1 MTNSI
6 QVLSVIFIFIIGTV
20 VIGLIPGT
28 KEKLDLEGWAVGG
41 RSFGKFLN
49 WFVLAGEIYTSF
61 AFLGA
66 SGWAYTKGGPTFYIL
81 AYSGLAF
88 LVSYYIL
95 PAISK
100 EGQNHKFLSQAD
112 FLAYKYNSKTLG
124 ILVAVIG
131 VLFVLP
137 YLQLQITAL
146 GIIIQTASSGI
157 ISRVN
162 AMVIAFVLVAL
173 FVYVSG
179 LKGIASTA
187 IIKDIVMAVAVM
199 LFGIYLPVHYFG
211 SISGMFTAVATAKP
225 NYLSLPGGTS
235 TMGVPWF
242 MSTILLTSLGF
253 YMWPHIFADSF
264 SAKDPKVLKHNAIF
278 LPLYSICLIFPMLVG
293 FTALMVIP
301 GLKNGDMAFMSLAL
315 KTFPGW
321 AVGIIGGAGALASMV
336 PAGDLL
342 LASSVMV
349 SHNIYRQTIGKEAN
363 DAFINRLSK
372 IMVLVLTFISLIL
385 AIYMP
390 NMLVNLLLT
399 GYSGVTQFF
408 PMVVLS
414 LFWKKVTKP
423 GAFAG
428 LLIGEFLVFYLML
441 NKLDPF
447 FGLNAGFVALIVNTL
462 TVVIVSVFTSEHNSA
477 QYKIDRKSVV

>member
-462 TVVIVSVFTSEHNSA
+462 TVVVVSVFTSEHITQHSTRSSKA
-477 QYKIDRKSVV
+477 

>member
-66 SGWAYTKGGPTFYIL
+66 SGWAYTKGCPTFYIL

-199 LFGIYLPVHYFG
+199 LFGIYLPAHYFG

-301 GLKNGDMAFMSLAL
+301 VLKNGDMAFMSLAL

-342 LASSVMV
+342 LSSSVMV

-428 LLIGEFLVFYLML
+428 LLIGEFLVFYT
-441 NKLDPF
+441 
-447 FGLNAGFVALIVNTL
+447 TL
-462 TVVIVSVFTSEHNSA
+462 QEN
-477 QYKIDRKSVV
+477 

>member
-1 MTNSI
+1 MTNSS
-6 QVLSVIFIFIIGTV
+6 QVLLVIFMFIIVTV
-20 VIGLIPGT
+20 MIGLIPGT
-28 KEKLDLEGWAVGG
+28 REKLDLEGWAVGG

-49 WFVLAGEIYTSF
+49 WFILAGEIYTSF

-112 FLAYKYNSKTLG
+112 FLSYKYNSKTLG

-157 ISRVN
+157 INRVN

-187 IIKDIVMAVAVM
+187 IIKDIVMAIAVI
-199 LFGIYLPVHYFG
+199 LFGIYLPIHYFG
-211 SISGMFTAVATAKP
+211 SVSGMFSAVAAAKP
-225 NYLSLPGGTS
+225 DYLSLPGGTK

-349 SHNIYRQTIGKEAN
+349 CHNIYRQTIGK
-363 DAFINRLSK
+363 DAKDALINRLSK
-372 IMVLVLTFISLIL
+372 IMVLVLTFISLVL

-408 PMVVLS
+408 PIVVLS

-441 NKLDPF
+441 NKLDPL
-447 FGLNAGFVALIVNTL
+447 FGLNAGFVALVINTL
-462 TVVIVSVFTSEHNSA
+462 TVVVVSLFTSECVSKNNTRSSEA
-477 QYKIDRKSVV
+477 

>member
-1 MTNSI
+1 MTNSV
-6 QVLSVIFIFIIGTV
+6 QVLVVICIFIIATV
-20 VIGLIPGT
+20 IVGIIPGT
-28 KEKLDLEGWAVGG
+28 REKLDLEGWAIGG
-41 RSFGKFLN
+41 RNFGRFLN

-88 LVSYYIL
+88 LVSYYVL

-100 EGQNHKFLSQAD
+100 EGQKHKFLSQAD
-112 FLAYKYNSKTLG
+112 FFSYKYHSKALG

-131 VLFVLP
+131 ILFVLP

-146 GIIIQTASSGI
+146 GIIIQAASSGI
-157 ISRVN
+157 LGRVS
-162 AMVIAFVLVAL
+162 AMIIAFALVAV
-173 FVYVSG
+173 FVYISG
-179 LKGIASTA
+179 LKGVASTA
-187 IIKDIVMAVAVM
+187 IIKDIVMAIVVI

-211 SISGMFTAVATAKP
+211 SISGMFNAVAAAKP
-225 NYLSLPGGTS
+225 DYLSLPGGTK

-242 MSTILLTSLGF
+242 MSTVLLTSIGF

-264 SAKDPKVLKHNAIF
+264 SARDPKVLRHNAVF
-278 LPLYSICLIFPMLVG
+278 LPIYSLCLIFPMLVG

-301 GLKNGDMAFMSLAL
+301 GLKSGDMAFMELAL

-321 AVGIIGGAGALASMV
+321 AVGILGGAGALASMV

-342 LASSVMV
+342 LASSVMI
-349 SHNIYRQTIGKEAN
+349 SHNIYRQVVRKEVN

-372 IMVLVLTFISLIL
+372 LMVLLLTFISLIL

-399 GYSGVTQFF
+399 GYSGITQFF
-408 PMVVLS
+408 PIAVLA
-414 LFWKKVTKP
+414 LFWKGVTKQ

-428 LLIGEFLVFYLML
+428 LIVGEFLVFFLML

-447 FGLNAGFVALIVNTL
+447 MGLNAGFVAVVVNTL
-462 TVVIVSVFTSEHNSA
+462 IVVIVSMLTNKQVVAE
-477 QYKIDRKSVV
+477 QY